1 MGRYKSKSS
10 GNKARATK
18 IAYVQLAV
26 AALVIVGLIWTVYT
40 VTRDRKALDP
50 VTACPPSASSI
61 TVLLV
66 DVTDPLTLAQRQDF
80 LNQLERLRDS
90 VPRYGKLAIFQV
102 DAASD
107 ELLKPI
113 IERCNP
119 GTAHDVDEMT
129 GNPAAVAE
137 KYDRLFKA
145 PLDEAFGRVMN
156 ASGADRSPI
165 LESVQS
171 IALTELKRPGL
182 EGKPMR
188 LIIASDLLQNTDRIS
203 FYRAVPDP
211 KELTGSDAFRVLK
224 TDLSNIKVELWM
236 LQRLDAQQSQP
247 RALIDLWDAVIAEQG
262 GTVTRAYNVSG

>member
-1 MGRYKSKSS
+1 MGRYKSKS
-10 GNKARATK
+10 NAKKENAKK
-18 IAYVQLAV
+18 IAYVQLAF
-26 AALVIVGLIWTVYT
+26 AALVIIGLIWAVYS
-40 VTRDRKALDP
+40 VSRDRKAIDP

-80 LNQLERLRDS
+80 LNQLERLRAS

-102 DAASD
+102 DAASN
-107 ELLKPI
+107 ELLRPV

-119 GTAHDVDEMT
+119 GTAADVDEMT
-129 GNPAAVAE
+129 GNPAAVEE
-137 KYDRLFKA
+137 KYQSLFKQ
-145 PLDEAFGRVMN
+145 PLDEAFGKLMN

-171 IALTELKRPGL
+171 VALTELKKPGV
-182 EGKPMR
+182 EGKPIR

-203 FYRAVPDP
+203 FYGALPASR
-211 KELTGSDAFRVLK
+211 ELLASDAFRVLR
-224 TDLSNIKVELWM
+224 TDLSDIKVELWM
-236 LQRLDAQQSQP
+236 LQRLDSQQSQP
-247 RALIDLWDAVIAEQG
+247 KALIDLWDAVITEQG

>member
-1 MGRYKSKSS
+1 VGRYKSKSA
-10 GNKARATK
+10 GRQDRAK
-18 IAYVQLAV
+18 RIAYFQLAF
-26 AALVIVGLIWTVYT
+26 AAIVLVGLVWAFFS
-40 VTRDRKALDP
+40 VTKDRKALDP

-61 TVLLV
+61 VVLLV

-102 DAASD
+102 DAASN
-107 ELLKPI
+107 ELLRPV

-119 GTAHDVDEMT
+119 GTAADVDEMT
-129 GNPAAVAE
+129 GNPAAVEE
-137 KYDRLFKA
+137 KYEALFKR
-145 PLDEAFGRVMN
+145 PLDEAFSQLIN

-171 IALTELKRPGL
+171 VALTELKRPGE

-203 FYRAVPDP
+203 FYGHVPRP
-211 KELTGSDAFRVLK
+211 EELIGSDAFRVLR
-224 TDLSNIKVELWM
+224 TDMSNIKVELWM

-247 RALIDLWDAVIAEQG
+247 RALIDLWDALITEQG